1 MSSMYG
7 ICQGIKTSQDRDFIL
22 SAAGCLVLFI
32 LSAAGRLVLFI
43 LSAAGRL
50 VLFISPFS
58 NCTVFIL
65 DL

>member
-1 MSSMYG
+1 VQDSHYVIGTEMSSMYG

-22 SAAGCLVLFI
+22 SAAGCLE
-32 LSAAGRLVLFI
+32 
-43 LSAAGRL
+43 
-50 VLFISPFS
+50 LFISPFS